1 MDALIGADE
10 DDDIVEGLLYV
21 DPPGQHSAVGEL
33 EFNSVVEQVGVQRL
47 LHQLQRV
54 SRCGPVGHSINETYE
69 FTFIKCSTFSKM
81 LKSELFGKL

>member
-21 DPPGQHSAVGEL
+21 DSPRQHSTVGEL
-33 EFNSVVEQVGVQRL
+33 EFNSVVKQVGVQRL

-54 SRCGPVGHSINETYE
+54 SRCGPVGHSVNKTYE
-69 FTFIKCSTFSKM
+69 FTFMKYSTFSKM
-81 LKSELFGKL
+81 LKSKLFGNL